1 MNIPDW
7 LKPVTLGFMI
17 GAVAASSIG
26 FFWGSWATGGNA
38 AKMAHALSHDKVIAA
53 FWSSLP

>member
-26 FFWGSWATGGNA
+26 FSWATGQPA
-38 AKMAHALSHDKVIAA
+38 ELRQRWRMRCHMTK
-53 FWSSLP
+53 